1 MSKILSDE
9 DGDTIWNDP
18 TPNIDD
24 ELDNLLDSTF
34 AYGVDWT
41 EYKDKS
47 DTDHEVSTYAGKIKD
62 EMKAKLKQAIT
73 NKIKEAE
80 LEAVYNVFYMVWIED
95 GAPLQRDDPPSEIL
109 RHIEKLESEATD
121 V

>member
-24 ELDNLLDSTF
+24 ELEEILETLSDKAIMARVAFRKDRNLEKMS
-34 AYGVDWT
+34 VN
-41 EYKDKS
+41 
-47 DTDHEVSTYAGKIKD
+47 IKRAQNQ
-62 EMKAKLKQAIT
+62 AKEAIT

-109 RHIEKLESEATD
+109 RYIEKLEGSQDER
-121 V
+121 